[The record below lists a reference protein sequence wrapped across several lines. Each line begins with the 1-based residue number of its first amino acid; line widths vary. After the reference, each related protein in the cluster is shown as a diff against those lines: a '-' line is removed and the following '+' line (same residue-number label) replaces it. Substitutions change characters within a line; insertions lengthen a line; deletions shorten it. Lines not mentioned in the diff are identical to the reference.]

1 MLKLSIIIPVFN
13 VEKYIEKC
21 IISCCTQNIPKNE
34 YEIIIINDGSTD
46 NSLNILNHLSLEI
59 PNITIFSQINKGLSA
74 ARNQGLLIAKGEYV
88 WFIDS
93 DDWIIHNCL
102 KTVCELCY
110 NNKLDVLA
118 INAANAPSDNSLK
131 RIRLNNCNS
140 NIIDGKKYLLENN
153 IQLCAPFYII
163 KRSLL
168 IEKNLLFFE
177 GILHE
182 DIEYTPRLL
191 YYTDRLLFLDKI
203 LYFVYQNP
211 NSITRSINP
220 KKSFDLII
228 VCSKLSEFSD
238 KIEIR
243 YKIKISNIIST
254 AINNALFNSYKMDKS
269 TIYLLN
275 NVLYENKKIFYH
287 LISSSL
293 IKYKIE
299 GILFLMIPKQYTK
312 IYSLMRLFIKNN

>member
-13 VEKYIEKC
+13 VEKYIDNC
-21 IISCCTQNIPKNE
+21 ITSCCKQNLPKNE
-34 YEIIIINDGSTD
+34 YEIIVINDGSTD
-46 NSLNILNHLSLEI
+46 NSLNIINNLSQKI
-59 PNITIFSQINKGLSA
+59 PNITIISQKNKGLSA
-74 ARNQGLLIAKGEYV
+74 ARNQGLSIAKGEYV

-93 DDWIIHNCL
+93 DDWIKHNCL
-102 KTVCELCY
+102 KTICELCL

-118 INAANAPSDNSLK
+118 INAANAPTDNSLK
-131 RIRLNNCNS
+131 RIRINNCNS
-140 NIIDGKKYLLENN
+140 NIVNGKKYLLESN

-168 IEKNLLFFE
+168 IEKNLLFFD

-191 YYTDRLLFLDKI
+191 YQANRLLFLDKI
-203 LYFVYQNP
+203 LYYVYQNP

-220 KKSFDLII
+220 KKSFDLIT

-238 KIEIR
+238 KIEVT
-243 YKIKISNIIST
+243 YKIRISDIIST
-254 AINNALFNSYKMDKS
+254 SINNALFNSYKMDKS

-275 NVLYENKKIFYH
+275 KALYENKKIFYH

-312 IYSLMRLFIKNN
+312 IYSLMRLFIKNK